1 MKKQLL
7 SALAAMV
14 LTSTVWA
21 MPEGV
26 VDKTEAM
33 EAAVY
38 GKVQAGALVDR
49 VNQLDMT
56 VYGTR
61 KSGDLTKKVD
71 ALYTDVEGRATKAS
85 VVQELNFLEWMY
97 QDEVSEGHVLERF
110 SKLERSVNGTEETG
124 SIYSRIN
131 KLKQSIFGH
140 QRKLV
145 LKEGVLTSADVFKVR
160 LLKPISTKKNS
171 KGEPVLFSVAEDIM
185 DGDVLLVPKGM
196 TGMGYISELKKAS
209 SFGRNSKL
217 DIVFEEVPA
226 IDGSTF
232 VAVQGPEAKEKMKSE
247 FKAAGASVAGA
258 ALLGPIGLVG
268 GFFVKG
274 KSIELPEGTLVYV
287 QPEANTTVQGVVV
300 TEGPMVNGPITPAAT
315 TVTST
320 PTVAVDSV
328 ANDKVESAKVV
339 VNEETPVVST
349 PVVEEVIPV
358 ETEVVDTSKEEIK
371 AVPEAE
377 GEEAFVPN
385 KPIVIIKRSE

>member
-1 MKKQLL
+1 M
-7 SALAAMV
+7 
-14 LTSTVWA
+14 
-21 MPEGV
+21 
-26 VDKTEAM
+26 
-33 EAAVY
+33 
-38 GKVQAGALVDR
+38 
-49 VNQLDMT
+49 
-56 VYGTR
+56 
-61 KSGDLTKKVD
+61 
-71 ALYTDVEGRATKAS
+71 
-85 VVQELNFLEWMY
+85 
-97 QDEVSEGHVLERF
+97 
-110 SKLERSVNGTEETG
+110 
-124 SIYSRIN
+124 
-131 KLKQSIFGH
+131 
-140 QRKLV
+140 
-145 LKEGVLTSADVFKVR
+145 
-160 LLKPISTKKNS
+160 
-171 KGEPVLFSVAEDIM
+171 
-185 DGDVLLVPKGM
+185 
-196 TGMGYISELKKAS
+196 
-209 SFGRNSKL
+209 
-217 DIVFEEVPA
+217 PA

-328 ANDKVESAKVV
+328 ANDKVESAKVESNAKVV